1 LNCCRKNAWFAEK
14 TLLEQ
19 ASIFIGE
26 KTCGCADGIVCV
38 NMREILRFTKKWWN
52 NAMENENEVKEIT
65 IQEAIE
71 HFEAVHTCSVLQGS
85 KCTMHGQF
93 ADFMRRLARY
103 EEAIKNGELVF
114 SSDIKKKGIKNGQSK

>member
-1 LNCCRKNAWFAEK
+1 
-14 TLLEQ
+14 
-19 ASIFIGE
+19 
-26 KTCGCADGIVCV
+26 
-38 NMREILRFTKKWWN
+38 
-52 NAMENENEVKEIT
+52 MENETEVKEIT

-71 HFEAVHTCSVLQGS
+71 HFEAVHTCSVLQGA

-114 SSDIKKKGIKNGQSK
+114 ASDIKKTNNTKKGNRHGKSKQGNV